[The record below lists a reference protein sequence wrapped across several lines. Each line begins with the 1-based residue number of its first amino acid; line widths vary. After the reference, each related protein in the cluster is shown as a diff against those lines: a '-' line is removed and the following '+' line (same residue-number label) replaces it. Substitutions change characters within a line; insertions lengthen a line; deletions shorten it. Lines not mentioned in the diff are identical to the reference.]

1 MKSTVYC
8 KLLYTIAVL
17 MIGLVVTFAS
27 MPSKS
32 VAAGKFEYKVV
43 FYGRSGGGDVT
54 VSMQKYLD
62 EYSNQGWE
70 LVAVEPMAG
79 NLIFRK

>member
-1 MKSTVYC
+1 
-8 KLLYTIAVL
+8 
-17 MIGLVVTFAS
+17 
-27 MPSKS
+27 
-32 VAAGKFEYKVV
+32 
-43 FYGRSGGGDVT
+43 
-54 VSMQKYLD
+54 MQKYLD

>member
-1 MKSTVYC
+1 MV
-8 KLLYTIAVL
+8 VL
-17 MIGLVVTFAS
+17 IIGLILTFAS

-32 VAAGKFEYKVV
+32 VAAGKFEYKVA
-43 FYGRSGGGDVT
+43 FYGRSAGGDVT

-79 NLIFRK
+79 NLIFKK